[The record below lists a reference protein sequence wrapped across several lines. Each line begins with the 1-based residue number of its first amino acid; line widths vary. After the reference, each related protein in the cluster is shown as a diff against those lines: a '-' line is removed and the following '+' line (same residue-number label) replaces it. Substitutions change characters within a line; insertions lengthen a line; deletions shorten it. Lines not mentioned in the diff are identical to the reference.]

1 MFSTSVT
8 LPAIPDDGVLQDLA
22 GMFSALGIPF
32 SVSKESGPDSLWE
45 ACFISENLPDTGFF
59 EEIMRQNL
67 KNPAFFPEKWE
78 WKTEN
83 LPDRDWL
90 AHSYRQFPPFSV
102 GPFFIHGS
110 HYEGET
116 PEGQTPLQI
125 DAATAFGSGEHGTTK
140 GCLQAML
147 DLKGRGAC
155 PWNVLDM
162 GTGSGI
168 LAIAAWK
175 LWKTPVL
182 AVDNDP
188 EAVRM
193 AGHHRQINNV
203 PEGPTEMTCACGDGF
218 HEELTQKRKP
228 YDLVIANILA
238 GTLKEMAAD
247 LKAVSDENGY
257 VILSGILNEQAPG
270 VIACYEGHGLKLKN
284 RIEIGEWSTLVL
296 QNTAA

>member
-1 MFSTSVT
+1 M
-8 LPAIPDDGVLQDLA
+8 PD
-22 GMFSALGIPF
+22 
-32 SVSKESGPDSLWE
+32 GPWE
-45 ACFISENLPDTGFF
+45 IRFLSENTPDTRVLEEILREALDNTAALPEKFDWKTEPLPDT
-59 EEIMRQNL
+59 
-67 KNPAFFPEKWE
+67 
-78 WKTEN
+78 
-83 LPDRDWL
+83 DWL

-102 GPFFIHGS
+102 GPFFIYGS
-110 HYEGET
+110 HCEGSV
-116 PEGQTPLQI
+116 PEGQIGLQI

-188 EAVRM
+188 EAVRV
-193 AGHHRQINNV
+193 ARHHQQINNV
-203 PEGPTEMTCACGDGF
+203 PEGATEMTCACGDGF
-218 HEELTQKRKP
+218 NEELTQKRKP

-238 GTLKEMAAD
+238 GTLKEMAPD
-247 LKAVSDENGY
+247 LKTVSDENGY
-257 VILSGILNEQAPG
+257 VILSGILNEQAQS
-270 VIACYEGHGLKLKN
+270 VIECYKRQGLRLKN
-284 RIEIGEWSTLVL
+284 RIEIGEWSTLTL
-296 QNTAA
+296 QNAAA